1 MIEEN
6 KNLEGSE
13 AIEQETEVNETVESC
28 EKEECDNKKKKVKKL
43 ESELIKKEKELEDV
57 KAQLADINDK
67 YMRMLAEYDNFRR
80 RSQKEKESLYADA
93 YCDAIKDIL
102 PVLDNLERAA
112 MYTDSENCSKG
123 VQMTLKS
130 MTDIL
135 EKQGITEIE
144 TKEFNPEYHNAVMHV
159 EDEKYG
165 ECEIVDVLQKGYIK
179 GDRVLRYAMV
189 TVAN

>member
-6 KNLEGSE
+6 KNVEE
-13 AIEQETEVNETVESC
+13 NESC
-28 EKEECDNKKKKVKKL
+28 ETETADATVTPETEDDKKKKKAKKL
-43 ESELIKKEKELEDV
+43 ESELSKKEKELEDV

-80 RSQKEKESLYADA
+80 RSQKEKEALYAEA
-93 YCDAIKDIL
+93 YCDAIKDVL

-112 MYTDSENCSKG
+112 MYGDSESCSKG

-165 ECEIVDVLQKGYIK
+165 EGEIVDVLQKGYIK
-179 GDRVLRYAMV
+179 GDKVLRYAMV
-189 TVAN
+189 SVAN

>member
-6 KNLEGSE
+6 KNLEE
-13 AIEQETEVNETVESC
+13 NESC
-28 EKEECDNKKKKVKKL
+28 EEETVNNEDVKSEDEGDKKQKKAKKL
-43 ESELIKKEKELEDV
+43 ENELAKKEKELEDV

-80 RSQKEKESLYADA
+80 RSQKEKEALYADA

-130 MTDIL
+130 MTDML

-179 GDRVLRYAMV
+179 GDKVLRYAMV
-189 TVAN
+189 SVAN

>member
-6 KNLEGSE
+6 KNVEENAEPSE
-13 AIEQETEVNETVESC
+13 EVTENVESSSDD
-28 EKEECDNKKKKVKKL
+28 CDKKKKKLKKL
-43 ESELIKKEKELEDV
+43 ETELAKKEKELEDV

-80 RSQKEKESLYADA
+80 RSQKEKEALYGDA

-112 MYTDSENCSKG
+112 MYSDSESCSKG

-135 EKQGITEIE
+135 EKQGITEIDA
-144 TKEFNPEYHNAVMHV
+144 KEFNPEYHNAVMHV
-159 EDEKYG
+159 EDESKG
-165 ECEIVDVLQKGYIK
+165 EGEIVDVLQKGYIK
-179 GDRVLRYAMV
+179 GDKVLRYAMV
-189 TVAN
+189 SVAN